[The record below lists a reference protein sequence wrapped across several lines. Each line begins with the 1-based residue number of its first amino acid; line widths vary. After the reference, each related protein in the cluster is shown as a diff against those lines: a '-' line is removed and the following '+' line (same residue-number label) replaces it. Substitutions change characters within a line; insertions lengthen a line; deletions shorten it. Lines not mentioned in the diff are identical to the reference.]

1 MSMLY
6 IAHIQAKSLYRTAV
20 VAESFVVSA
29 EARSKVW
36 VPIDV
41 LGRREMSLRIVPC
54 QGGYAIFAEGVVH
67 EHGYVTPLGL
77 RIFVEALV
85 PDLHPVDTHGLMRG
99 DSLPMRH
106 LFREIRLAAS
116 TDASTLISGE
126 TGTGKELIARSL
138 HALSARSA
146 RPFNVIDCAA
156 LTESL
161 LESELFGHVKGAF
174 SSAHANRIG
183 TFEEAD
189 GGTIFIDEIG
199 EVPMSMQPRLLRVLE
214 SGTIRRVGENTH
226 RKVDVRIIA
235 ATHRDLKKMVSAGQ
249 FREDLFYRLA
259 VLELHVPPLRERHG
273 DLVDLMRV
281 FVPEE
286 LVETLD
292 MNQWEAIETH
302 AWPGNIRELRNF
314 GQRAAIRGWER
325 LFAESYASPASTRPP
340 ETEASGHV
348 LGQQPNMPVPRESTG
363 QVPAMMD
370 RVEEIPPS
378 STHTPSS
385 RTLPPREE
393 PPGFTFG
400 ETLADFRG
408 RWSRFGEAFFLKAL
422 LRAVHGRI
430 GPASEA
436 AGIDRSHL
444 HRLLRRH
451 GLSKS
456 VERESLVDPDEVE

>member
-1 MSMLY
+1 MTMLY
-6 IAHIQAKSLYRTAV
+6 IAHIQAKTLSRTAV
-20 VAESFVVSA
+20 VEEAFVVSA

-41 LGRREMSLRIVPC
+41 LGRRELPLRIVPC
-54 QGGYAIFAEGVVH
+54 QGGHAILADGVVH

-77 RIFVEALV
+77 RIYVEALI
-85 PDLHPVDTHGLMRG
+85 PELYPVDTHGLMRG

-138 HALSARSA
+138 HALSARRA

-226 RKVDVRIIA
+226 RKVDVRIVA

-281 FVPEE
+281 FVPEN

-292 MNQWEAIETH
+292 LIQWEAIETH

-325 LFAESYASPASTRPP
+325 LFAESHDAPSSTRIKQAPV
-340 ETEASGHV
+340 SGQEPSA
-348 LGQQPNMPVPRESTG
+348 LMPRESTG
-363 QVPAMMD
+363 QMPAMTALAED
-370 RVEEIPPS
+370 VSPGSTSTRPS
-378 STHTPSS
+378 HPV
-385 RTLPPREE
+385 PPREDV
-393 PPGFTFG
+393 PSFTFG
-400 ETLADFRG
+400 ETLADFRM
-408 RWSRFGEAFFLKAL
+408 RWSRVGEAFFLKAL
-422 LRAVHGRI
+422 LRAVHGRV
-430 GPASEA
+430 GLASEV